1 MCAGGD
7 RQSTISHHLPGK
19 SAMIATKSEGYSAS
33 IDIRLRVSG
42 GEYRVAQVGE
52 SFLIMRDKITV
63 PLETDAEVIITVDGE
78 QFVHPVFLHE
88 GIGAE
93 SDLVKFL

>member
-1 MCAGGD
+1 M
-7 RQSTISHHLPGK
+7 L
-19 SAMIATKSEGYSAS
+19 ATKSEGYSAT

-63 PLETDAEVIITVDGE
+63 PPETVAEVIITVDGE
-78 QFVHPVFLHE
+78 QFVHSVFLRE
-88 GIGAE
+88 GISPQSE
-93 SDLVKFL
+93 VVNFF